1 MTEHSKFNWTVNTDA
16 FDAVLA
22 GLNEI
27 HGSSSD
33 DEKDG
38 KKAKKEKKKKKAKKE
53 RQAKEAAEEVRGRGR
68 GRTGVS
74 RYSASFLKQPH
85 PPLAVPAATGNQAI
99 AWAGPPKLPTGPV
112 GGQGVAGG
120 V

>member
-33 DEKDG
+33 DEHDD
-38 KKAKKEKKKKKAKKE
+38 KKPKKEKKKKKAKKE
-53 RQAKEAAEEVRGRGR
+53 RQAKEAEEVRAR
-68 GRTGVS
+68 VS
-74 RYSASFLKQPH
+74 ESPNPNRCRAASCELLRRLKH
-85 PPLAVPAATGNQAI
+85 Y
-99 AWAGPPKLPTGPV
+99 
-112 GGQGVAGG
+112 
-120 V
+120 